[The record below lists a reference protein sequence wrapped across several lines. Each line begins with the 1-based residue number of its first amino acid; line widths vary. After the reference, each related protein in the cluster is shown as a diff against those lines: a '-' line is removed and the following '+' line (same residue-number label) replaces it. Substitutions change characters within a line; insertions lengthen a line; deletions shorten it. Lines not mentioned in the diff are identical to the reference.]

1 VSGRG
6 KCAAIVSSSSVRDG
20 VSGARLPSLTLA
32 RADINV
38 VDELD
43 ALSTAGF
50 FDVQTSSAAHTRRQ
64 LESPS
69 LVLYAVVRS
78 VDTDVCRVNFSYAS
92 IDRVS
97 CAKTDEPITMPFER
111 HTRVGPSNLSR

>member
-1 VSGRG
+1 MSGRG

-50 FDVQTSSAAHTRRQ
+50 FDVQTSTAAHTRRQ

-69 LVLYAVVRS
+69 LVLYAVVR
-78 VDTDVCRVNFSYAS
+78 RLS
-92 IDRVS
+92 IPMFVELTFHMPVS
-97 CAKTDEPITMPFER
+97 I
-111 HTRVGPSNLSR
+111 G